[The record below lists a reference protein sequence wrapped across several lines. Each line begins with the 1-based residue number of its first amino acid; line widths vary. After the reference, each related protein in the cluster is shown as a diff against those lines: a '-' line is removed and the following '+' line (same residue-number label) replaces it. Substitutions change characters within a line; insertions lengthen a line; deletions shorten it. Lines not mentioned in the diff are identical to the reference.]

1 MMENNTIAAS
11 EMLVANTYYNSAP
24 AAKVNSIFPPSQ
36 IISRFGFSK
45 YVAFMYFF

>member
-1 MMENNTIAAS
+1 MKNNTIAAS
-11 EMLVANTYYNSAP
+11 KMLVSNTYYNSSAP